1 MIRERVSYFHG
12 PSKVMGTKKG
22 GISHGNTVR
31 TREREREK
39 KDRIEVKRGKEN
51 VKKEDKGRA
60 REGDDKERQGRK
72 NKHSDDLHR

>member
-31 TREREREK
+31 TRERERENKGGARERECEK
-39 KDRIEVKRGKEN
+39 KRIKEEQGKETI
-51 VKKEDKGRA
+51 KRD
-60 REGDDKERQGRK
+60 EGERTNILTICIDR
-72 NKHSDDLHR
+72 